1 MPELGTVRIPFAAD
15 ATELS
20 EGARARLDEVAV
32 RLKARPEVRVQI
44 VGYASEIVGATGQAR
59 RRSLFRVISV
69 RKYLVGQG
77 VLSTR
82 MDVRALGDKSEIQP
96 RDRVD
101 VIVPPS

>member
-1 MPELGTVRIPFAAD
+1 MGTIRIRFATE

-20 EGARARLDEVAV
+20 AAARARLDEIAA
-32 RLKARPEVRVQI
+32 RLKARPGVRVQI
-44 VGYASEIVGATGQAR
+44 VGYASESAEATGQAR

-69 RKYLVGQG
+69 RKYLVARG

-82 MDVRALGDKSEIQP
+82 MDVRALGDKTEVAP

-101 VIVPPS
+101 VVIPPS